1 MMMLLVSWIASYP
14 AEESD
19 LVTAISPASLSS
31 TGNARAIAFT
41 KMHGA
46 GNDFILVDN
55 RSFLLGDPEARHL
68 ARQMCPRRTAIGA
81 DGLILMDASPTTD
94 FRMRHYNPDGS
105 RASFCGNGARCLARF
120 AFRYGLAEP
129 ILRFEADDGLHNAEI
144 QNDQVKLQMVDP
156 TDIRLGR
163 PLTDFPRLPVIHTLN
178 TGVPHAVALSSDL
191 RLEAVE
197 QRGRLLR
204 GHPLFQPDGV
214 NVNFFQP
221 LDAANLAVRTYER
234 GVEGETLSCGTGAVA
249 CAVVFALLEDARP
262 PIRVHTASSE
272 VLTVDFERQTDGIC
286 QVTLEGS
293 ALFVFDGNWLREA
306 L

>member
-1 MMMLLVSWIASYP
+1 MMLRVSWTACYP

-19 LVTAISPASLSS
+19 LLTAVSPTSQSS
-31 TGNARAIAFT
+31 NGNVRAIAFT

-55 RSFLLGDPEARHL
+55 RSLLLGDLEARHL
-68 ARQMCPRRTAIGA
+68 ARRMCARRTAIGA

-94 FRMRHYNPDGS
+94 FRMRHYNLDGS

-120 AFRYGLAEP
+120 AYRCGLAGST
-129 ILRFEADDGLHNAEI
+129 LRFEADDGLHNAEI
-144 QNDQVKLQMVDP
+144 RDDQVKLEMVDP
-156 TDIRLGR
+156 TDIRLER
-163 PLTDFPRLPVIHTLN
+163 PLPDFPRLPVVHTLN

-204 GHPLFQPDGV
+204 RHTLFQPDGV

-221 LDAANLAVRTYER
+221 LDAANLSVRTYER
-234 GVEGETLSCGTGAVA
+234 GVEAETLSCGTGAVA
-249 CAVVFALLEDARP
+249 CAVVFALLEDAQP
-262 PIRVHTASSE
+262 PIRVHTASGE
-272 VLTVDFERQTDGIC
+272 VLTVDFDRQAERFSL
-286 QVTLEGS
+286 VTLEGS
-293 ALFVFDGNWLREA
+293 AHLIFDGNWLGEA
-306 L
+306 F